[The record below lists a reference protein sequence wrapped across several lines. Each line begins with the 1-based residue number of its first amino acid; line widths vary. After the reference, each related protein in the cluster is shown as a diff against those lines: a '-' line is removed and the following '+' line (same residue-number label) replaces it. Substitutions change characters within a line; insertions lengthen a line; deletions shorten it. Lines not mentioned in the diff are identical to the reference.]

1 MVWMLCIPLVLLY
14 WTAGRYLVY
23 LFMKDMNGTA
33 VDTGVL
39 FLRIVS
45 PFYFVVS
52 VKMVADGVLRGA
64 GIMGCF
70 MIATFTDL
78 IIRVGLAWVL
88 SVPMEATGIWCAW
101 PSGCAI
107 GMAISVCFYRRGPW
121 RNAAEEKEGAQV

>member
-1 MVWMLCIPLVLLY
+1 MEDI
-14 WTAGRYLVY
+14 T
-23 LFMKDMNGTA
+23 GTA

-64 GIMGCF
+64 GIMGSF

-78 IIRVGLAWVL
+78 ILRVGLAWVL
-88 SVPMEATGIWCAW
+88 SVPLADTGIWCAW
-101 PSGCAI
+101 PIGWAI

-121 RNAAEEKEGAQV
+121 RNAVEEKEGVQL